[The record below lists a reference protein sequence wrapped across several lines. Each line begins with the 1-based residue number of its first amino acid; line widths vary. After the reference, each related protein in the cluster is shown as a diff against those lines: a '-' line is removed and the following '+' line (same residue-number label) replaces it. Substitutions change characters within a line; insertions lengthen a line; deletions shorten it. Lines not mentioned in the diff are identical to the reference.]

1 MLRKQRHLCHLY
13 HVFHT
18 SPPHLVSDI
27 IELLLQ
33 VVGLSL
39 KSLHP
44 HRSVFLCLW

>member
-1 MLRKQRHLCHLY
+1 MLRKQSHLCHLY
-13 HVFHT
+13 ILHT
-18 SPPHLVSDI
+18 TPPHLESDI
-27 IELLLQ
+27 IKLLLQ